1 MGKLPATLSVIVNNY
16 NYQGFVAFAIESAL
30 SQDPQPEVI
39 IVDDCSTDNS
49 RDVISKYSD
58 RATLVLLEENQGQG
72 GALSIASE
80 SATGDLVLFLDADDF
95 MLPGAAKTI
104 IENHDPDVAIH
115 HYRMRYA
122 DEVGE
127 LSGIY
132 PPPEMPLA
140 EGDLSEQLRTIGT
153 YDGTVTSG
161 MVFARWALQK
171 VLPMENPDGFRYGG
185 DGYFTASVPLY
196 GPNASHS
203 EAITAYRLHG
213 RQHSQFAKAY
223 AKRAR
228 WRIDHAEQR
237 YATTISHAHRL
248 GLDVAED
255 LGADD
260 TGQYFE
266 RLVSLVFEA
275 ESHPVA
281 GDTLRAL
288 IRENKARHLAEQSGA
303 RQLLDTIWWLV
314 FGVLPDGPKQSL
326 LAWRI
331 DAAARPAWLQSIGRF
346 IRRRG

>member
-1 MGKLPATLSVIVNNY
+1 MGQLPAKLSVIVNNY
-16 NYQGFVAFAIESAL
+16 NYQDFVAFAIDSAL

-49 RDVISKYSD
+49 RAVISKYAD

-72 GALSIASE
+72 GALSIASQ

-104 IENHDPDVAIH
+104 VENHNPDIAIH

-122 DEVGE
+122 DELGD

-132 PPPEMPLA
+132 PPPEIALA
-140 EGDLSEQLRTIGT
+140 KGDLSEQLRTVGT
-153 YDGTVTSG
+153 FSGTVTSG
-161 MVFARWALQK
+161 MVFSRWALDK

-196 GPNASHS
+196 GPNASHQ
-203 EAITAYRLHG
+203 ETITAYRLHG

-228 WRIDHAEQR
+228 WRMDHAEQR
-237 YATTISHAHRL
+237 YATTISHAKRL
-248 GLDVAED
+248 GLTVAED

-266 RLVSLVFEA
+266 RLVSIVFEA
-275 ESHPVA
+275 DAHPVESDTA
-281 GDTLRAL
+281 GIL
-288 IRENKARHLAEQSGA
+288 IRENKRRHLAEQSGPKK
-303 RQLLDTIWWLV
+303 LLDTIWWTV
-314 FGVLPDGPKQSL
+314 FGMLPNGAQQSL

-331 DAAARPAWLQSIGRF
+331 DAAARPRWLQSLGRL
-346 IRRRG
+346 IRRR